1 MELQLKDSARRV
13 QDYLTARGFAFEVKE
28 LPGSTRTAQEAAD
41 SIGCTVG
48 QIAKSLV
55 FKDKSTEAPILVIAS
70 GTNRVDL
77 KKIKKAIGLKLG
89 KADGNFVKENVG
101 FAIGGIPPAGHNTPL
116 KTLLDPDLKQYE
128 IIWAAV
134 GTPFAVF
141 QLKPNDLEPL
151 TNGTWVDLSAEPQ

>member
-1 MELQLKDSARRV
+1 MEQKLRDSAQRV
-13 QDYLTARGFAFEVKE
+13 QDFLTTRGFTFEVKE

-55 FKDKSTEAPILVIAS
+55 FKDTFTQAPILIIAS

-77 KKIKKAIGLKLG
+77 EKIKKTTGLKLG
-89 KADGNFVKENVG
+89 KADGNFVKEKVG
-101 FAIGGIPPAGHNTPL
+101 FAIGGIPPAGHATPL

-128 IIWAAV
+128 VIWAAA

-141 QLKPNDLEPL
+141 QLQPADLVPL
-151 TNGTWVDLSAEPQ
+151 THGTWIDMALD